1 MRDFFRPVEGS
12 NFCEMLT
19 SYNKHQWSA
28 DGETWVDVD
37 FYSHTNRNGG
47 SADGWPRDKGR
58 AGDERRFLSFWG
70 PDDSRT
76 GGCCSSST
84 AVAETYPA
92 LPGNGGGHKAWGQP
106 FSVSFL
112 YVHLS
117 YEEAMQLA
125 NQVQLLNRAVGN
137 LTDDLA
143 VSQANAAGLTND
155 LAAEKAQVAAVTD
168 NLTTCSIDLE
178 QQRRTTTSRTTPNFD
193 AIQDTPND
201 LQEQQ
206 DEFKE
211 QFDAAGAD
219 VADGGCGNDASVRG
233 LSVFCVRKIL
243 QEKVDSLTAQLSTAQ
258 NASSTR
264 DNDGNGAE
272 DDVHDPECQCR
283 SKQTLVTVL
292 LIVGVLLLVAG
303 IAGFVFLKRKVG
315 SSAPTKQNR
324 RARNRP
330 PQQRRQGRQGGGRP
344 AAPSA
349 ALPANNV
356 QREPYGAG
364 GMPAVYGN
372 DSYEPVIINVAAGDG
387 DSGNAN
393 AVLLSDDGPPSRH
406 TSDV

>member
-1 MRDFFRPVEGS
+1 MP
-12 NFCEMLT
+12 
-19 SYNKHQWSA
+19 
-28 DGETWVDVD
+28 
-37 FYSHTNRNGG
+37 
-47 SADGWPRDKGR
+47 
-58 AGDERRFLSFWG
+58 
-70 PDDSRT
+70 
-76 GGCCSSST
+76 T
-84 AVAETYPA
+84 A
-92 LPGNGGGHKAWGQP
+92 
-106 FSVSFL
+106 
-112 YVHLS
+112 
-117 YEEAMQLA
+117 
-125 NQVQLLNRAVGN
+125 
-137 LTDDLA
+137 
-143 VSQANAAGLTND
+143 
-155 LAAEKAQVAAVTD
+155 
-168 NLTTCSIDLE
+168 
-178 QQRRTTTSRTTPNFD
+178 TSRTTTNSD
-193 AIQDTPND
+193 AIQDTLND

-219 VADGGCGNDASVRG
+219 VADGGCGNDASVGG
-233 LSVFCVRKIL
+233 LSEICVSKIIL
-243 QEKVDSLTAQLSTAQ
+243 EEQVEVLTARLSTAQ
-258 NASSTR
+258 NALASSTR

-292 LIVGVLLLVAG
+292 PIVGVLLLVAG
-303 IAGFVFLKRKVG
+303 IAGFVFWKRKDG
-315 SSAPTKQNR
+315 SSAPTKQNS

-372 DSYEPVIINVAAGDG
+372 DSYEPVIVNVAAGDG